1 MALMDL
7 SRGKRS
13 NIGNGR
19 LYGLEE
25 DLGLKGNQFQTA
37 TSVFFATYVACEA
50 PATIFLK
57 SLHPAKFISGLAI
70 LWGIIATLTGLV
82 QNYGS
87 FIACRLLLGLAE
99 GPLFP
104 CLVLYLTS
112 FYTRRELAVRFGYF
126 ISGAAVA
133 GAVGGLLAYGIGY
146 IDRLHGLRAWRWLLI
161 IEGIPSVCLGVFG
174 WFFLADSPEKAWY
187 LSPAQRELIILRRKR
202 DEREAST
209 PSAQTLQRSDCL
221 AAIKDWK
228 VWAFCL
234 LNFPADIQLFSYSIF
249 LPTIIKA
256 LNPAWSTLQVQGLTV
271 PCFALSAIVYFVVAY
286 ISDAMQHRAVFG
298 ILGCLVSIVGH
309 IMLIAGKGVA
319 VKYAGCYVI
328 ASGIFVASGITLA
341 WLPTNLPRYG
351 KRATAVG
358 MQLTIGNSAGIAAP
372 YLYPTQDSPRFVTGH
387 AVTLALLAL
396 SAAVSG
402 VLWYAY
408 VRINE
413 RRRAGLEDEKVR
425 GMTHEEI
432 DELGDESPRYM
443 FAT

>member
-1 MALMDL
+1 MHDI
-7 SRGKRS
+7 R
-13 NIGNGR
+13 
-19 LYGLEE
+19 
-25 DLGLKGNQFQTA
+25 
-37 TSVFFATYVACEA
+37 
-50 PATIFLK
+50 
-57 SLHPAKFISGLAI
+57 
-70 LWGIIATLTGLV
+70 
-82 QNYGS
+82 
-87 FIACRLLLGLAE
+87 
-99 GPLFP
+99 
-104 CLVLYLTS
+104 
-112 FYTRRELAVRFGYF
+112 
-126 ISGAAVA
+126 
-133 GAVGGLLAYGIGY
+133 
-146 IDRLHGLRAWRWLLI
+146 LLI

-209 PSAQTLQRSDCL
+209 PSAQTLQRSDCW

-256 LNPAWSTLQVQGLTV
+256 LNPAWSTLQVQALTV

-286 ISDAMQHRAVFG
+286 VSDAMQHRAVFG

-309 IMLIAGKGVA
+309 IMLITGKGVA

-351 KRATAVG
+351 KRATGIG

-372 YLYPTQDSPRFVTGH
+372 YLYPTHDSPRFVMGH

-402 VLWYAY
+402 VLWYTY
-408 VRINE
+408 VRTNE

-425 GMTHEEI
+425 GMTDEEI
-432 DELGDESPRYM
+432 DELGDESPRYI